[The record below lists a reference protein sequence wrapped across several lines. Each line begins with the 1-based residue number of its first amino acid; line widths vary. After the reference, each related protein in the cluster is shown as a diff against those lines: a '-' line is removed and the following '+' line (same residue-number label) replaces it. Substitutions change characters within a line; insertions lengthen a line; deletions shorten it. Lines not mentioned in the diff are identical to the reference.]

1 MGMTKETQL
10 DNAEM
15 ETITYAVS
23 EGVATLTLNRP
34 AQKNALDLVM
44 RGEIGEVVAAIRRD
58 RGIRALIIAGAGG
71 AFCAGGDI
79 RTMDTGGK
87 AEDARN
93 RMADLHLW
101 LEDLL
106 NLDRPVIAAVDG
118 PAYGAGFGLALAAD
132 FILATPRARFCL
144 SFLRLGVVPDC
155 GVMYT
160 LPRVVGLQRAKELA
174 FSTREID
181 ADEARQ
187 MGIVFEVHTPE
198 QIGQRAFQLA
208 LSFTQASPTALSVTK
223 RALNASLHSSLA
235 TMLEL
240 EANGQAI
247 ARSTAYHRDAIARFV
262 GKQPPLFEWPKA
274 DNQGT

>member
-1 MGMTKETQL
+1 
-10 DNAEM
+10 
-15 ETITYAVS
+15 
-23 EGVATLTLNRP
+23 
-34 AQKNALDLVM
+34 
-44 RGEIGEVVAAIRRD
+44 
-58 RGIRALIIAGAGG
+58 
-71 AFCAGGDI
+71 
-79 RTMDTGGK
+79 
-87 AEDARN
+87 
-93 RMADLHLW
+93 
-101 LEDLL
+101 LL